1 MIDTQRFYDA
11 LRGSGAPNTVI
22 GFANVNRTTLP
33 ALLDGTDTDP
43 FTFDPASLIAA
54 FETLYAPSG
63 TQAGVILWAQ
73 TIAYYYTQWDVLS
86 NPAIGSVDYAAV
98 QAMVA
103 TATGGIDGRI
113 DALETFKTTA
123 DGNSNNKVD
132 PENQESAIHLEPTAS
147 DKWSWTH
154 GLGRNPTPLVR
165 NLLGEVVTP
174 DEVEYPDT
182 NTITI
187 YFGVPQAGSAEL
199 I

>member
-22 GFANVNRTTLP
+22 GFANNNRKTLP
-33 ALLDGTDTDP
+33 ALLDGTDEDP
-43 FTFDPASLIAA
+43 FTLDTASLIAA
-54 FETLYAPSG
+54 YETLYAPSG

-98 QAMVA
+98 QAMVE

-113 DALETFKTTA
+113 DALETFKTA
-123 DGNSNNKVD
+123 VDGNSNSKID
-132 PENQESAIHLEPTAS
+132 TENQDSVVHLEPTAS
-147 DKWSWTH
+147 DEWTWVH
-154 GLGRNPTPLVR
+154 GLGRNPIPLVR

-174 DEVEYPDT
+174 DDVEYPDN

-187 YFGVPQAGSAEL
+187 YFAVPQAGSAEL
-199 I
+199 T